1 MCIFTYRTYVMTP
14 IDLEKMAKLYKYWFI
29 RKNVKVKLEFDLMA
43 FLVYKEAKRKEKN
56 EQALAD
62 LYEKKI
68 VKVKN
73 LL

>member
-43 FLVYKEAKRKEKN
+43 FLVYKEDKRKGN
-56 EQALAD
+56 M
-62 LYEKKI
+62 
-68 VKVKN
+68 
-73 LL
+73 